1 MDLLK
6 EHFKKE
12 TNIIDLIALS
22 RDIGLKNDPVVVMSD
37 KLVGVPGNTKNVIIN
52 MAKTGSPGTHWVC
65 FHNDKGIVSYFDSF
79 GIIPIIE
86 VDRFAK
92 RHKKIVYYNTEQL
105 QDIRSGFCGE
115 NCILFLYCM
124 ENDISIENFLKVIR
138 HF

>member
-6 EHFKKE
+6 EHFKAE

-22 RDIGLKNDPVVVMSD
+22 RDIGLKNDPVVVMRD

-65 FHNDKGIVSYFDSF
+65 FYNDKGNVSYFDSF

-86 VDRFAK
+86 VERWARK
-92 RHKKIVYYNTEQL
+92 NKKNIYYNTEQL

-115 NCILFLYCM
+115 NAILWLYCM
-124 ENDISIENFLKVIR
+124 ENNIDINHFLKVIR
-138 HF
+138 TF